1 MECYSVLAFC
11 YNKYKKYV
19 NKEDKMKTLTLQY
32 TISQKGWTDLRQNGK
47 ISIDEQS
54 YLLNAIRT
62 QDQYFK
68 NIYLEQYLLQKII
81 KDTLPEAKKP
91 ILAKKIPISCTPFPE
106 HVTEMPDAGEILLE
120 LEVPENEVVSVD
132 YRTWLYLASEVN
144 KTVEKYNSMK
154 DMNTILKLP
163 EKKLKIDK
171 MMRVQLLD
179 VLNPAKTMNF
189 IPELKLDQ
197 VKKAYQSADGQL
209 EELED
214 Y

>member
-47 ISIDEQS
+47 ICIDEQS

-106 HVTEMPDAGEILLE
+106 HVTDLPDAGEILLE

-209 EELED
+209 EELEA

>member
-32 TISQKGWTDLRQNGK
+32 IISQKGWTDLRQNGK

-120 LEVPENEVVSVD
+120 LEVPENEVVTVD

>member
-120 LEVPENEVVSVD
+120 LEVPENEVVTVD

-197 VKKAYQSADGQL
+197 VKMAYQTADGQL

>member
-120 LEVPENEVVSVD
+120 LEVLENEVVTVD

-154 DMNTILKLP
+154 DMNIILKLP

>member
-106 HVTEMPDAGEILLE
+106 HVTDLPDVGEILLE

>member
-106 HVTEMPDAGEILLE
+106 HVTDLPDAGEILLE

-189 IPELKLDQ
+189 IPELKLYQ

>member
-154 DMNTILKLP
+154 DMDTILKLP

-171 MMRVQLLD
+171 VMRVQLLD

>member
-91 ILAKKIPISCTPFPE
+91 ILAKKMPISCTPFPE

-120 LEVPENEVVSVD
+120 LEVPENEVVTVD

>member
-1 MECYSVLAFC
+1 MECYSVLAFF

-120 LEVPENEVVSVD
+120 LEVPENEVVTVD

-144 KTVEKYNSMK
+144 KTVEKFNSMK

>member
-91 ILAKKIPISCTPFPE
+91 ILAKKIPLSCTPFPE

>member
-120 LEVPENEVVSVD
+120 LEVPKNEVVTVD

-197 VKKAYQSADGQL
+197 VKKAYQTADGQL

>member
-120 LEVPENEVVSVD
+120 LEVPENEVVTVD

-189 IPELKLDQ
+189 IPELKLAQ
-197 VKKAYQSADGQL
+197 VKKAYQTADGQL

>member
-197 VKKAYQSADGQL
+197 VKKAYQSADGRL

>member
-106 HVTEMPDAGEILLE
+106 HVTEMPDAGEKGRPGE
-120 LEVPENEVVSVD
+120 MPG
-132 YRTWLYLASEVN
+132 RTITN
-144 KTVEKYNSMK
+144 
-154 DMNTILKLP
+154 
-163 EKKLKIDK
+163 
-171 MMRVQLLD
+171 R
-179 VLNPAKTMNF
+179 
-189 IPELKLDQ
+189 
-197 VKKAYQSADGQL
+197 
-209 EELED
+209 
-214 Y
+214 

>member
-120 LEVPENEVVSVD
+120 LEVPENEVVTVD

-179 VLNPAKTMNF
+179 VLNPAKTMDF

>member
-120 LEVPENEVVSVD
+120 LEVLENEVVTVD

>member
-1 MECYSVLAFC
+1 MGCYSVLAFC

-19 NKEDKMKTLTLQY
+19 NKEDKMKTSTLQY

>member
-32 TISQKGWTDLRQNGK
+32 TISQKGWTDLRQNSK

-120 LEVPENEVVSVD
+120 LEVPENEVVTVD

-163 EKKLKIDK
+163 KKKLKIDK

>member
-32 TISQKGWTDLRQNGK
+32 TISQKGWTDLRQNCK

-91 ILAKKIPISCTPFPE
+91 ILAKKMPISCTPFPE

-120 LEVPENEVVSVD
+120 LEVPENEVVTVD

>member
-120 LEVPENEVVSVD
+120 LEVPENEVVTVD

-171 MMRVQLLD
+171 LMRVQLLD

>member
-120 LEVPENEVVSVD
+120 LEVPENEVVTVD

-189 IPELKLDQ
+189 IPELKLNQ
-197 VKKAYQSADGQL
+197 VKKAYQTADGQL

>member
-106 HVTEMPDAGEILLE
+106 HVTDLPDAGEILLE

-144 KTVEKYNSMK
+144 KTVEKYNIMK

>member
-91 ILAKKIPISCTPFPE
+91 ILAKKILISCTPFPE
-106 HVTEMPDAGEILLE
+106 HVTDLPDAGEILLE

>member
-106 HVTEMPDAGEILLE
+106 HVTKMPDAGEILLE
-120 LEVPENEVVSVD
+120 LEVPENEVVTVD

-209 EELED
+209 EELEA

>member
-120 LEVPENEVVSVD
+120 LVVPENEAVTVD

-197 VKKAYQSADGQL
+197 VKKAYQSADDQL
-209 EELED
+209 EELEA

>member
-106 HVTEMPDAGEILLE
+106 HVTEMPDTGEILLE

-163 EKKLKIDK
+163 EKELKIDK
-171 MMRVQLLD
+171 MMLVQLLD

>member
-1 MECYSVLAFC
+1 MECNSVLAFC

-154 DMNTILKLP
+154 DMDTILKLP
-163 EKKLKIDK
+163 EKELKIDK

>member
-47 ISIDEQS
+47 ICIDEQS

-106 HVTEMPDAGEILLE
+106 HVTDLPDAGEILLE

>member
-1 MECYSVLAFC
+1 MECYSVLAFS

-120 LEVPENEVVSVD
+120 LVVPENEVVTVD

-163 EKKLKIDK
+163 EKELKIDK

>member
-106 HVTEMPDAGEILLE
+106 HVTEMPDTGEILLE

-197 VKKAYQSADGQL
+197 VKKAYQSTDGQL

>member
-106 HVTEMPDAGEILLE
+106 HITEMPDAGEILLE
-120 LEVPENEVVSVD
+120 LEVPENEVVTVD

-209 EELED
+209 EELEA

>member
-106 HVTEMPDAGEILLE
+106 HVTDLPDAGEILLE

-144 KTVEKYNSMK
+144 KTVEKYNSMR

>member
-106 HVTEMPDAGEILLE
+106 HVTEMPDTGEILLE
-120 LEVPENEVVSVD
+120 LVVPENEVVTVD

-197 VKKAYQSADGQL
+197 VKKAYQSADGQF

>member
-106 HVTEMPDAGEILLE
+106 HVTDLPDAGEILLE
-120 LEVPENEVVSVD
+120 LEVPENEVISVD

-189 IPELKLDQ
+189 IPELKLNQ
-197 VKKAYQSADGQL
+197 VKKAYQTADGQL
-209 EELED
+209 EELEA

>member
-106 HVTEMPDAGEILLE
+106 HVTDLPDAGEILLE

-209 EELED
+209 EELEA

>member
-32 TISQKGWTDLRQNGK
+32 TISQKGWTDLRQNSK

-120 LEVPENEVVSVD
+120 LEVPENEVVTVD

-163 EKKLKIDK
+163 KKKLKINK

>member
-106 HVTEMPDAGEILLE
+106 HVPEMPDAGEILLE
-120 LEVPENEVVSVD
+120 LVVPENEVVTVD

>member
-11 YNKYKKYV
+11 YNNYKKYV

-120 LEVPENEVVSVD
+120 LVVPENEVVTVD

-189 IPELKLDQ
+189 IPELKLNQ
-197 VKKAYQSADGQL
+197 VKKAYQTADGQL
-209 EELED
+209 EELEA

>member
-1 MECYSVLAFC
+1 MGCYSVLAFC

-120 LEVPENEVVSVD
+120 LEVPENEVVTVD